1 MQLVRHLT
9 ADLLPADIHK
19 GSQMGKAD
27 ALAAVLAGSHL
38 GNDLR
43 GNIAGGGEAVGL
55 LNQGTA
61 DDGAVLQHILQVH
74 QIAVMHVLSKIV
86 RVMEMDDALLMGLND
101 IRRKQ
106 NPAGDILADFA
117 GHIVALDA
125 VDRRV
130 LVGIL
135 R

>member
-1 MQLVRHLT
+1 
-9 ADLLPADIHK
+9 
-19 GSQMGKAD
+19 
-27 ALAAVLAGSHL
+27 
-38 GNDLR
+38 
-43 GNIAGGGEAVGL
+43 
-55 LNQGTA
+55 
-61 DDGAVLQHILQVH
+61 
-74 QIAVMHVLSKIV
+74 MHVLSKIV

-135 R
+135 LLDFLVVTFDEA